1 MDRIID
7 IGNLVACGLLAAGAL
22 WAVLSPRVQDG
33 IVIKIGLGAMSLGFA
48 ALGFAALGA
57 ALADGRELQHVGRAL
72 GLVHLGLLVVAA
84 GIGIRWKRAGRVY
97 RIDEWITPPTVAIHR
112 PERKPPGGSTL
123 EMEDAQRGSR
133 L

>member
-1 MDRIID
+1 MDHIIA

-48 ALGFAALGA
+48 ALGA

-72 GLVHLGLLVVAA
+72 GLVHAGLVLVAA
-84 GIGIRWKRAGRVY
+84 GIALRWRRAGRVY
-97 RIDEWITPPTVAIHR
+97 RIDEWITPPTVAIRR

>member
-1 MDRIID
+1 MDHIIA

-48 ALGFAALGA
+48 ALGAALG
-57 ALADGRELQHVGRAL
+57 DGRELQHVGRAL

-97 RIDEWITPPTVAIHR
+97 RIDEWITTPTVAIHR

-123 EMEDAQRGSR
+123 EMEDAQRESR